1 MELSEAHRTIDAT
14 AGFLLQLQAFEK
26 ANLIEVEDDE
36 EGLGVLAVRVY
47 TTASIPNLERRCRL
61 KYRSGMEFEFIIPQ
75 IAPVCDLIIDNW
87 PSPSA
92 KKLRSHIDES
102 NVLYLA
108 NEILGLDDPMM
119 YETVPEAYEYQAM
132 SFGADRLRYLI
143 DEIYDIN
150 YRVAYALRMTDE
162 DENNEDESDEI
173 FADTPTDKRIDLNEC
188 SDQIDISTLPE
199 EFQSSEAEHIMQK
212 LLEAG
217 MLDANWQPVNLSIAE
232 RGYLAD
238 EISSRLKIKSK
249 WKVLGALWNEN
260 SETLRQGKN
269 KAVEQTK
276 TEIFIKKLKI
286 ILG

>member
-14 AGFLLQLQAFEK
+14 AGFLLQLQAFGK

-47 TTASIPNLERRCRL
+47 STANTPYPERRCRL
-61 KYRSGMEFEFIIPQ
+61 KYRNGMVFEFIIPQ

-92 KKLRSHIDES
+92 KKLRSHIEES

-108 NEILGLDDPMM
+108 NKLLGLDDPMM
-119 YETVPEAYEYQAM
+119 YETVPEAYEYQAL
-132 SFGADRLRYLI
+132 FRNDPTKLL

-150 YRVAYALRMTDE
+150 YRLAYALRMTDE

-173 FADTPTDKRIDLNEC
+173 YADSPADKVIDLNEC
-188 SDQIDISTLPE
+188 SDQINKSTLPE
-199 EFQSSEAEHIMQK
+199 EFQTSEAEQIMQK
-212 LLEAG
+212 LSKAG

-276 TEIFIKKLKI
+276 TGFFIKKLKI